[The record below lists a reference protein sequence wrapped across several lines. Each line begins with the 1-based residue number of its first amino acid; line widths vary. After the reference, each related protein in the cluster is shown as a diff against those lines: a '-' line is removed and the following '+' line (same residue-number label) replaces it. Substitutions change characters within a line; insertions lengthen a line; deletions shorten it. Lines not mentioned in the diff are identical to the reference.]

1 MSPQVT
7 ASSQRPPAVVVA
19 VQLPDVSDAELASSI
34 AELERLARTL
44 GLVPVG
50 RLTQRRARLAPGIV
64 LGEGKLAELAAW
76 TGGTGVVPAYEKPG
90 RRKTARDAAEE
101 DAAEEDAAEEDA
113 AEEAEDADDGETGED
128 ADDASAGTDGD
139 EPPGGAGPGVRDGR
153 ERDDDRAGRDRGPGS
168 HGDRGDDPRP
178 AAGPAAAA
186 VPDARAAAG
195 PGGSA
200 PEPRAQVVL
209 VDHDLTPT
217 QQRNLERA
225 TGADVLDRTSVIL
238 EIFHR
243 HAHTREARLQVEIA
257 RLKYLAPRL
266 REGGGG
272 GDRVRG
278 GIGGKGAGESALE
291 LDRRRIRDRIAE
303 LRHDLAQIEGGSR
316 TRRERRSDLPT
327 VALVGYTNAGKSSLM
342 RALTSTEVYVA
353 DKLFATLDTTVRRL
367 QPPTEPPILVSD
379 TVGFIKK
386 LPHDLVASFRSTLD
400 EAGDADL
407 LLHIVDAADPAH
419 ADHIA
424 VTREVLRDIAAD
436 TVPTLIVL
444 NKIDRVDAAGRAEL
458 ADRYPTALQLS
469 AKDPG
474 DVAALRDRLIEQFA
488 GKLEDAE
495 LDVPWTAQRLVHAA
509 HERATVLAEHHHDA
523 GTRLTIRAPSRVVAE
538 LRAALDA
545 AS

>member
-1 MSPQVT
+1 VLEHLALT
-7 ASSQRPPAVVVA
+7 DQRPTAVVVA
-19 VQLPDVSDAELASSI
+19 VQFPGVSDAELASSI
-34 AELERLARTL
+34 SELERLATTL
-44 GLVPVG
+44 GLEPVG
-50 RLTQRRARLAPGIV
+50 RLTQRRGSLATGIV
-64 LGEGKLAELAAW
+64 LGEGKLKELAGW
-76 TGGTGVVPAYEKPG
+76 TGGTGVVPIYSRPG
-90 RRKTARDAAEE
+90 KRKSSEDSEEAGSEDSEQASE
-101 DAAEEDAAEEDA
+101 DAVDPAGDA
-113 AEEAEDADDGETGED
+113 
-128 ADDASAGTDGD
+128 
-139 EPPGGAGPGVRDGR
+139 
-153 ERDDDRAGRDRGPGS
+153 
-168 HGDRGDDPRP
+168 GDRGAAAEGDDRDP
-178 AAGPAAAA
+178 AAPAT
-186 VPDARAAAG
+186 
-195 PGGSA
+195 GSA
-200 PEPRAQVVL
+200 ADQANDRQAARRDATTGAGRGVADPAPPRATVVL

-225 TGADVLDRTSVIL
+225 TGADVLDRSSVIL

-243 HAHTREARLQVEIA
+243 HARTREARLQVEIA

-278 GIGGKGAGESALE
+278 GIGGKGAGETSLE

-303 LRHDLAQIEGGSR
+303 LRHELDQIEGGSR

-367 QPPTEPPILVSD
+367 QPPTEPPILISD

-400 EAGDADL
+400 EAGDSDL
-407 LLHIVDAADPAH
+407 LLHVVDASDAAH

-424 VTREVLRDIAAD
+424 VTREVLREIDAD
-436 TVPTLIVL
+436 AMPTWIVL
-444 NKIDRVDAAGRAEL
+444 NKIDRVDPETRAAL
-458 ADRYPTALQLS
+458 ADRYPSAVQLS

-474 DVAALRDRLIEQFA
+474 DIVRLRDLLIEQFA

-495 LDVPWTAQRLVHAA
+495 LDVPWTAQRMVHQI
-509 HERATVLAEHHHDA
+509 HERATVLAEHHHDT
-523 GTRLTIRAPSRVVAE
+523 GTRLTIRAPSRILSE
-538 LRAALDA
+538 LRAQLLKP